1 MKEEAKISLS
11 RNAVIIFLAI
21 VIITV
26 ILIEDIA
33 KTSLSKLYIMLP
45 ALFILGECIKAGD
58 TKKIVPTTINA

>member
-11 RNAVIIFLAI
+11 RNAVIIFFAI

-45 ALFILGECIKAGD
+45 ALFILGECIKGR
-58 TKKIVPTTINA
+58 